1 MPKVF
6 LAGAATGSH
15 ATHQSREPV
24 RYDLRGRIAV
34 VTPLDLAG
42 DLEVVSSL
50 AIFLL
55 ASVLAALSGLAW
67 RRERDRRMLYV
78 TVAYAFFAL
87 RGLFVFVEE
96 PLAAA
101 FDTELLEHASPFLVV
116 IALLLFFVAVSRE

>member
-1 MPKVF
+1 M
-6 LAGAATGSH
+6 
-15 ATHQSREPV
+15 
-24 RYDLRGRIAV
+24 